1 MYRASH
7 PCAQFI
13 CPQVL
18 IRQRTAAFFS
28 RINWVRTNTLCRASG
43 RRGIFIGIV
52 YSLDGPPHS
61 QAIVDSASSAPD
73 MQIRNSLALWPIT
86 DGLTTPIVRRL
97 FLGSH
102 GLLGFFGVNSLVSAY
117 QWTYYT
123 IAALLDPDAFDMS
136 PYLVTSINLHALL
149 GPSSADS
156 TVDISLGSL
165 AIYDLLSAYCYA
177 IYPIRRPL
185 VLGLE
190 MHDGPSTEAAL
201 ALHYPE
207 LLPVTSLRLSTS
219 VLHWL
224 SEYTAG
230 PEDVAFARIEE
241 LDHEKV
247 NLAIVRGL
255 QLVLGT

>member
-1 MYRASH
+1 M
-7 PCAQFI
+7 I
-13 CPQVL
+13 
-18 IRQRTAAFFS
+18 
-28 RINWVRTNTLCRASG
+28 
-43 RRGIFIGIV
+43 
-52 YSLDGPPHS
+52 
-61 QAIVDSASSAPD
+61 SAPSAPD
-73 MQIRNSLALWPIT
+73 IQTRNSLALWPIT
-86 DGLTTPIVRRL
+86 AGLTTPIVRRL

-102 GLLGFFGVNSLVSAY
+102 GLLGFFSVNSLVSAY
-117 QWTYYT
+117 QWTYYG

-136 PYLVTSINLHALL
+136 PYLVTPINLHALL

-177 IYPIRRPL
+177 IYPIRRL
-185 VLGLE
+185 LSTAIGLDCLG
-190 MHDGPSTEAAL
+190 GPSTEAAL
-201 ALHYPE
+201 ALHHPE
-207 LLPVTSLRLSTS
+207 LLPVISLRLSTS

-230 PEDVAFARIEE
+230 PEGMALARIEE

-247 NLAIVRGL
+247 NLAIVCRL